1 MEKILKDKE
10 DEAILQAL
18 HADPTLK
25 ICILEMIGIIE
36 AELGVLD
43 RGDDAEEAVVD
54 LMHRTSRA
62 LLQKWAEK
70 KEAKA
75 HENLKRTDYRPH
87 RKKN

>member
-1 MEKILKDKE
+1 MERILKDKE
-10 DEAILQAL
+10 DEVILQAL

-25 ICILEMIGIIE
+25 ACILEMIDITE
-36 AELGVLD
+36 AELGRLD
-43 RGDDAEEAVVD
+43 RGDDAEEAVVEV
-54 LMHRTSRA
+54 MHRTSRT

-75 HENLKRTDYRPH
+75 HDTLREENYRPH